1 MVFMYDVRILCGF
14 RWWWHDCRLATV
26 SVLIYSSWGINKNSN
41 NNRMM
46 SKIRN
51 KPEND
56 SVLRVWKSRKNKKAP
71 GKLAY
76 NKNHNDT
83 SDEWRYIYKVRELL
97 VHFESTQSMMMMA
110 NSIRNAHNAHTRIA
124 GVMQSHIWNWNWWGW
139 TTTTKTTKIGKKW
152 EKLVNA
158 FARWEWKS
166 APPIKQQG
174 RDDPEGGGRTNSI
187 RPLLHTFSHLCVMLA
202 LLATANICLRPI
214 VQWWTNHA
222 ALVC

>member
-1 MVFMYDVRILCGF
+1 M
-14 RWWWHDCRLATV
+14 
-26 SVLIYSSWGINKNSN
+26 
-41 NNRMM
+41 
-46 SKIRN
+46 IR
-51 KPEND
+51 
-56 SVLRVWKSRKNKKAP
+56 
-71 GKLAY
+71 
-76 NKNHNDT
+76 
-83 SDEWRYIYKVRELL
+83 DEWRYIYKVRVLL

-174 RDDPEGGGRTNSI
+174 RDDPEGGGEPI
-187 RPLLHTFSHLCVMLA
+187 RFDLCCIRLVICVWCLPYLPPPIYAFGQLFNDEQTMLRLCA
-202 LLATANICLRPI
+202 KRWRLENK
-214 VQWWTNHA
+214 
-222 ALVC
+222 